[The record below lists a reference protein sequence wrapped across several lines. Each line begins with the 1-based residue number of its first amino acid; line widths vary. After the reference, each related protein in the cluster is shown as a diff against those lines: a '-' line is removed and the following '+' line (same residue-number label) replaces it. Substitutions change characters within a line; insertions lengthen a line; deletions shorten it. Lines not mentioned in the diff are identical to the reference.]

1 MMEKVVTSWRCTVCD
16 YVHTGT
22 EPPGECPVCGAPAAA
37 FEPHEVFVPPVV
49 KPRIGAWT
57 CTVCGYVHRG
67 PEPPGTC
74 PVCGAPREAFE
85 PREEEPAAASG
96 RTEAAAM
103 ADRVVIIGGGIAAVS
118 AAEALRTAAP
128 GAGIVVLSKEDRLPY
143 HRLNLTRYLAGEV
156 AAENLPI
163 HSADWYTERGIT
175 LRLGEAAASFDGSRK
190 TVRLGSGEELAWD
203 TLILAA
209 GSHPFVPPVP
219 GASREGVTALRTK
232 DEADRILAAAARGGR
247 CVCIGGGILGLE
259 TAGALARRGA
269 TVTVIEGFGWLL
281 PRQLDQ
287 RAGEL
292 LADRVRG
299 IGVDLRLKAKVRE
312 LVGDECVRGVELEGA
327 GVLDADLVVL
337 ATGVRPNSY
346 LARMVGLEVAG
357 GVVVD
362 DRLRTSHPAIYAAG
376 DVASHR
382 GVVYGTWGPAQFQGT
397 IAGMNAA
404 GGEVEF
410 GGIPRSNTLKVLD
423 VDLFSIGV
431 VTPEDASSEVM
442 SHETSDGHFYRFV
455 IRDNALV
462 GAILLGDTRLTARVK
477 SLVESKADVTDLLRG
492 RSTSRDFLA
501 ALGG

>member
-1 MMEKVVTSWRCTVCD
+1 MSEKVVTWWRCSVCD
-16 YVHTGT
+16 YVHAGA
-22 EPPGECPVCGAPAAA
+22 EPPDECPVCGAPAAA
-37 FEPHEVFVPPVV
+37 FVPHEVVAPPVV
-49 KPRIGAWT
+49 KPRVNAWT

-85 PREEEPAAASG
+85 PRED
-96 RTEAAAM
+96 EAAAANGPPGVQARTDQVM
-103 ADRVVIIGGGIAAVS
+103 IVGGGIAAVS

-128 GAGIVVLSKEDRLPY
+128 DAGIVVLSKEGRLPY

-156 AAENLPI
+156 ATEHLPI
-163 HSADWYTERGIT
+163 HPDDWYAERGIT

-190 TVRLGSGEELAWD
+190 TVRLGSGEELGWD
-203 TLILAA
+203 ALILAA
-209 GSHPFVPPVP
+209 GSHPFVPPIP
-219 GASREGVTALRTK
+219 GASREGVTALRTPE
-232 DEADRILAAAARGGR
+232 DADRILAAASRGGR

-269 TVTVIEGFGWLL
+269 QVSVIEGFGWLL

-287 RAGEL
+287 RAGEI
-292 LADRVRG
+292 LADHLRG

-312 LVGDECVRGVELEGA
+312 LVGDECVRGVDLEGA

-346 LARMVGLEVAG
+346 LARMAGLEVAG

-362 DRLRTSHPAIYAAG
+362 DRLRTSHPSVYAAG

-404 GGEVEF
+404 GGDVEF

-423 VDLFSIGV
+423 VDMYSIGV
-431 VTPEDASSEVM
+431 VTPEDASSEVL
-442 SHETSDGHFYRFV
+442 SHETADGHFYRFV
-455 IRDNALV
+455 VRDNALV
-462 GAILLGDTRLTARVK
+462 GAILLGDTGLTAHVK
-477 SLVESKADVTDLLRG
+477 ALVESKTDLSDLLRG
-492 RSTSRDFLA
+492 RPTGRDLLA